1 LEGLEAAAQLQTSRS
16 SLIES
21 ELFVRVTLRLSV
33 VTEDARISARAE
45 EYALIVAAYVSLPI
59 EELIAAFE
67 RPSASQS
74 LIHFIYSH
82 NFFPKI

>member
-1 LEGLEAAAQLQTSRS
+1 M
-16 SLIES
+16 
-21 ELFVRVTLRLSV
+21 RLSV

-45 EYALIVAAYVSLPI
+45 EYALIAAAYVSLPI

-67 RPSASQS
+67 RPSPSQS

-82 NFFPKI
+82 NFFRRFIKEKYFSPKTFRF